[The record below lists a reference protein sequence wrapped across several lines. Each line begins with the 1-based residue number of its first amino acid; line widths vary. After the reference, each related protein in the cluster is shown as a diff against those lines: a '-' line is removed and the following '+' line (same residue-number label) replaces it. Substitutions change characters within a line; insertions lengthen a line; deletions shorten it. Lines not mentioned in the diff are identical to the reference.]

1 MNIQNITVNNDCIIY
16 KINDKDFSINLP
28 TKVIDFINQYK
39 IWLYNLATTKT
50 IESENESIFNSI
62 ESKKYKKMVI
72 SKSTMRMEEEE
83 YYEHKIFEFDD
94 YKLRQDILNILK
106 TKHPTLKIYYPNID
120 DLPTY
125 GYIKHWYKI
134 YGDFNNNWIFEYDAT
149 SIIQNL
155 ETWESSFP
163 QLYYFSNENNFHF
176 KYYKN
181 NKNEIK
187 YSFNEMIE
195 EMKNEFNINS

>member
-1 MNIQNITVNNDCIIY
+1 MQNITVNNDRIIY
-16 KINDKDFSINLP
+16 KINDKDLTIKLP

-62 ESKKYKKMVI
+62 ESKKYKRMVYNE
-72 SKSTMRMEEEE
+72 KTKRFEETF
-83 YYEHKIFEFDD
+83 YYEHKVFEFDD
-94 YKLRQDILNILK
+94 YKLRQDILNILE
-106 TKHPTLKIYYPNID
+106 TKHPTLKIYYPSID

-149 SIIQNL
+149 SIIENL
-155 ETWESSFP
+155 ETWERSFE
-163 QLYYFSNENNFHF
+163 QLYYFNPDENKFHF